1 MQRLVL
7 ICNLGCSRTRGMT
20 SAFAAAAGILP
31 HQIDGCLAIAAAG
44 IRHYEAGAIGAHIHL
59 GAHLHGR
66 AGGGFG
72 SKQSSFD
79 ASGTAGD
86 PAGIDVEN
94 FACCAD
100 LGECRG
106 VGAGHPDLCAE
117 LCQFIKQRRA
127 PGGIEMRN
135 HLVEQQ

>member
-7 ICNLGCSRTRGMT
+7 ICNLGWRHDVGLRGCSRN
-20 SAFAAAAGILP
+20 LP

-79 ASGTAGD
+79 ASGAAGD

-94 FACCAD
+94 FTGRAD
-100 LGECRG
+100 VGECG
-106 VGAGHPDLCAE
+106 GIGARHPDLGAE
-117 LCQFIKQRRA
+117 FCQ
-127 PGGIEMRN
+127 
-135 HLVEQQ
+135 LVE

>member
-1 MQRLVL
+1 MQRLVV

-20 SAFAAAAGILP
+20 SAFAAAAGILL
-31 HQIDGCLAIAAAG
+31 HQIDGCLAIATAG
-44 IRHYEAGAIGAHIHL
+44 IRHYEVGAIGAHIHL

-79 ASGTAGD
+79 ASGAAGD

-94 FACCAD
+94 FTGRAD
-100 LGECRG
+100 VGECGGIR
-106 VGAGHPDLCAE
+106 ARHPDLGAE
-117 LCQFIKQRRA
+117 FCQ
-127 PGGIEMRN
+127 
-135 HLVEQQ
+135 LVE